1 MRKQTSQNTT
11 AGRRIK
17 SAGGNMGIIAGL
29 LDKYIL
35 MGPTNDPGGPRFNPF
50 NGQYEKWA
58 RETLAG
64 KTGPFERESAEWF
77 ADGIIRKIDEIRFL
91 LAENTAD
98 HPTIAWRDKDEA
110 AYRAADVAFRLGQF
124 CYRWE
129 EIFVRNRARQ
139 DENILIG
146 VTSRLEQAKR
156 RRKQAIKEAKETAAL
171 HENIKAAAAKLG
183 GKSKWSKAEVLA
195 RKFELSTERI
205 RKII

>member
-1 MRKQTSQNTT
+1 MPKQTSWKKTT
-11 AGRRIK
+11 GRRIK
-17 SAGGNMGIIAGL
+17 GAGGDMAIIAGL
-29 LDKYIL
+29 LDNYIL
-35 MGPTNDPGGPRFNPF
+35 MDPTNDAGGPRFNPF

-58 RETLAG
+58 RETLAR
-64 KTGPFERESAEWF
+64 KTGPFKRESAEWF

-98 HPTIAWRDKDEA
+98 HPTVAWRDKDEA

-129 EIFVRNRARQ
+129 DIFIRNRARQ

-146 VTSRLEQAKR
+146 VTSRLGQAKR
-156 RRKQAIKEAKETAAL
+156 RRKQAIKAAPETAAL
-171 HENIKAAAAKLG
+171 HEKIKARAATMKGEAR
-183 GKSKWSKAEVLA
+183 SKARILA
-195 RKFELSTERI
+195 HEFPLSAERI